1 MLQKLSI
8 SNYALIDNLEISFDG
23 GLNILTGETGA
34 GKSIIL
40 GALSL
45 ILGQRAEGRYFF
57 NQQKKCVIEGTF
69 TIEAFHLKQ
78 FFTDNDI
85 DYEAQT
91 VLRREISA
99 DGKSRAFV
107 NDTPVNLNTLK
118 ALGEKLIDIHSQHA
132 TLEINDPEFQLLVV
146 DAVAKHDE
154 LLNNYQSKFRS
165 YKKALSKLDQL
176 ISESEKAKADLDYFQ
191 FQFDELEKANL
202 IVDEQEPLEQELYAL
217 NNAEEI
223 KSNLSGAWHLM
234 QESEISA
241 IIQLREAAHHLSVLE
256 KYNPQISELH
266 QRLNSA
272 VIELKDIA
280 NEVEVIEQRTQTNDE
295 RAEEINNRLS
305 MLYNLH
311 KKHRV
316 NSNAELLQ
324 LKDDLSNKIQLAL
337 TNDEEIEK
345 LQLEIENS
353 KTELEKLAAE
363 LSANRIK
370 VIPGIEKNVCGSL
383 AEMGMAN
390 AVLKIEQE
398 GGKSEVGRQKADV
411 RSQKSEVGGQKSMI
425 KGLEYND
432 ATHPTSDLRLPTSNS
447 LTKNGIDEIRILF
460 SANKGHK
467 LSEMS
472 KVASGGELSRLMLA
486 IKSLIAQNT
495 ALPTI
500 IFDEI
505 DTGVSGEVANKVGQI
520 MERLAQNLQVITIT
534 HLPQIA
540 SKGKSHYFVYK
551 DEEGATTYT
560 RIKQLDTGER
570 VLEIAKMLSGDKPGE
585 SALQNARELL
595 TS

>member
-8 SNYALIDNLEISFDG
+8 NNYALIDNLEISFDG

-45 ILGQRAEGRYFF
+45 ILGQRAESRYFF

-69 TIEAFHLKQ
+69 KIGAFHLKQ
-78 FFTDNDI
+78 FFEDNDL
-85 DYEAQT
+85 DYEAET

-107 NDTPVNLNTLK
+107 NDTPVNLNSLK
-118 ALGEKLIDIHSQHA
+118 ALGERLIDIHSQHA

-146 DAVAKHDE
+146 DAVAKHDD
-154 LLNNYQSKFRS
+154 LLADYRAKFKAW
-165 YKKALSKLDQL
+165 KKGVLKLQQL
-176 ISESEKAKADLDYFQ
+176 IDDSDKAKADLDYYQ
-191 FQFDELEKANL
+191 FQFYELDKAAL
-202 IVDEQEPLEQELYAL
+202 SADEQELLEQELYSL
-217 NNAEEI
+217 NNAGEI
-223 KSNLSGAWHLM
+223 KRNLLGAFYLM
-234 QESEISA
+234 EEGETSA
-241 IIQLREAAHHLSVLE
+241 IIQLREAGHQLSALE
-256 KYNPQISELH
+256 KFNPQIAELH

-280 NEVEVIEQRTQTNDE
+280 AEIENIEQRTVTDDA
-295 RAEEINNRLS
+295 RAEEVNTRLS
-305 MLYNLH
+305 IIYLLQ

-316 NSNAELLQ
+316 NTNAELL
-324 LKDDLSNKIQLAL
+324 DLQSELSDKIQQAVFG
-337 TNDEEIEK
+337 DEAIEK
-345 LQLEIENS
+345 LKAQLDTD
-353 KTELEKLAAE
+353 KKELETLAGQ
-363 LSANRIK
+363 LSANRKKAVPSIETK
-370 VIPGIEKNVCGSL
+370 VLQTL

-390 AVLKIEQE
+390 SNLKIELSSVPGNNTQA
-398 GGKSEVGRQKADV
+398 GNGNLGPDGFDLV
-411 RSQKSEVGGQKSMI
+411 RF
-425 KGLEYND
+425 
-432 ATHPTSDLRLPTSNS
+432 
-447 LTKNGIDEIRILF
+447 LF
-460 SANKGHK
+460 TANKGHA

-472 KVASGGELSRLMLA
+472 KVASGGELSRLMLS

-505 DTGVSGEVANKVGQI
+505 DTGVSGEVANQVGQI
-520 MERLAQNLQVITIT
+520 MEKLADNLQVITIT

-540 SKGKSHYFVYK
+540 AKGQSHYFVYK
-551 DEEGATTYT
+551 DDEGATTYT
-560 RIKQLDTGER
+560 RIKQLNNDER

-595 TS
+595 NS